1 MAVDKLDDNKNPAH
15 SGDPING
22 EEPSRRD
29 FIHLLAGATAA
40 VGAAGVVWPMIS
52 QMNPDASVL
61 ALSSVEV
68 DLADIPVGAA
78 IKVIWQKKPVFI
90 RRRTEA
96 EISEAENTRL
106 ADIQDTDARNENLD
120 GAQAEDVNRRFK
132 AEWMIV
138 VGVCTHL
145 GCIPLGTD
153 DGDTRGDFNGWF
165 CPCHGSHYDISGR
178 IRKGPAPENL
188 LVPPYEFLT
197 DTRIKI
203 G

>member
-1 MAVDKLDDNKNPAH
+1 MTVENTHDEDQPT
-15 SGDPING
+15 
-22 EEPSRRD
+22 RRD
-29 FIHLLAGATAA
+29 FIHLLSGSVAA
-40 VGAAGVVWPMIS
+40 VGAAGFVWPLVQ

-61 ALSSVEV
+61 ALSSTEI
-68 DLADIPVGAA
+68 DLADIPVGSA

-90 RRRTEA
+90 RHRTPE
-96 EISEAENTRL
+96 EISEAEATNL
-106 ADIQDTDARNENLD
+106 AEITDSSARNENLSGSPD
-120 GAQAEDVNRRFK
+120 AIDENRRMRP
-132 AEWMIV
+132 EWMIV

-197 DTRIKI
+197 DTKIKI

>member
-1 MAVDKLDDNKNPAH
+1 MAAETATSSQEN
-15 SGDPING
+15 
-22 EEPSRRD
+22 EPTRRD
-29 FIHLLAGATAA
+29 FIHLLAGSVAA
-40 VGAAGVVWPMIS
+40 VGAAGVAWPIVQ

-61 ALSSVEV
+61 ALSSTEV
-68 DLADIPVGAA
+68 DLTDIPVGSAA
-78 IKVIWQKKPVFI
+78 KVIWQKKPVFI
-90 RRRTEA
+90 RHRTPEEIAEA
-96 EISEAENTRL
+96 EATNVAAL
-106 ADIQDTDARNENLD
+106 QDDVARNDNLPGNAD
-120 GAQAEDVNRRFK
+120 AADSNRRSK

-153 DGDTRGDFNGWF
+153 DGDIRGNFNGWF

-178 IRKGPAPENL
+178 IRQGPAPENL